1 MNHIFYLIGKSS
13 SGKDTIFR
21 RLLERLELKPIIL
34 YTTRPMRENE
44 HEGREYYFVSSDAFS
59 RMRAEGLVLEY
70 RTYNTIQGEWTYFTA
85 VGSVDLS
92 RESCLGIGTLESYAA
107 LKKHFGELLVPLYI
121 EVEDG
126 LRLSRALERE
136 RQETAPKY
144 AELCRRFLAD
154 AEDFSEE
161 KLLAARITRRF
172 SNNGEPEECL
182 EEIIQYVRRTG
193 NE

>member
-21 RLLERLELKPIIL
+21 RLLERLELAPIIL
-34 YTTRPMRENE
+34 YTTRPMRGNE
-44 HEGREYYFVSSDAFS
+44 QEGREYYFVSRDAFS
-59 RMRAEGLVLEY
+59 QMRDEGSVLEY
-70 RTYNTIQGEWTYFTA
+70 RTYNTVQGEWTYFTA

-92 RESCLGIGTLESYAA
+92 RESCLGIGTLESYSA
-107 LKKHFGELLVPLYI
+107 LKKYFGELLVPLYI

-126 LRLSRALERE
+126 LRLYRALERE
-136 RQETAPKY
+136 RQETEPKY

-161 KLLAARITRRF
+161 KLLAAGITRRF
-172 SNNGEPEECL
+172 SNNGMPGECL
-182 EEIIQYVRRTG
+182 DEIVQYVRRKG